1 MNINLLKHLPLA
13 AVCLSSAAFA
23 GMDIDTRVSQLEMQM
38 KQVRTST
45 DSKRFGA
52 KTAEAGPM
60 IVDGYDVTIGLGAI
74 YQSAALAGTDYA
86 VAEQG
91 IYQSIEGDL
100 TEFLPT
106 DGSIKEPESAWAW
119 GINAMLGFNFERDGW
134 DLRLTNSYY
143 DTNETNTIE
152 SGYGGVLIPTRI
164 VPDLYYDYA
173 SDSLVAAA
181 EAHSRLGVA
190 YDLLGIEL
198 GRDYF
203 VSSHLAFRPNY
214 GLLASWLWNDQKIDY
229 SGDVATGLQ
238 ILEHN
243 IYNVHDRSEWF
254 GIGPQFGLG
263 STWGLG
269 KGFSIFADTKGALMY
284 GRFKTSHHESIT
296 RASTDETDPSE
307 YYIDVTSNSRR
318 IVPYI
323 QSILG
328 VSYSCFSDDNKNH
341 FLFRLGY
348 NVQVFFNANQ
358 FIYPSQE
365 YLNGDPDTDGYNI
378 VPRFRNTFNN
388 LQTSGLILDA
398 AWSF

>member
-86 VAEQG
+86 YTEQG
-91 IYQSIEGDL
+91 RS
-100 TEFLPT
+100 PT
-106 DGSIKEPESAWAW
+106 TVDFIPLDGSIKEPESAWAW
-119 GINAMLGFNFERDGW
+119 GINAILGFNFERDGW

-152 SGYGGVLIPTRI
+152 AGYGGVVVPSRVLSGLIE
-164 VPDLYYDYA
+164 A
-173 SDSLVAAA
+173 SSSHDFVACA
-181 EAHSRLGVA
+181 EATSKLGVA

-203 VSSHLAFRPNY
+203 VSSHLALRPNY

-229 SGDVATGLQ
+229 SGDPITSLAILQ
-238 ILEHN
+238 HN
-243 IYNVHDRSEWF
+243 IYKVHDRSEWF

-284 GRFKTSHHESIT
+284 GRFKTTHTEELVFSE
-296 RASTDETDPSE
+296 PSSSDAD
-307 YYIDVTSNSRR
+307 YSLDVSSNSRR

-341 FLFRLGY
+341 FLIRLGY
-348 NVQVFFNANQ
+348 NVQFFFSANQ
-358 FIYPSQE
+358 FIYPSMQYGANSVE
-365 YLNGDPDTDGYNI
+365 SEISYTIPQ
-378 VPRFRNTFNN
+378 FRNTFNN

>member
-86 VAEQG
+86 YTDQG
-91 IYQSIEGDL
+91 RTTTTTDFIP
-100 TEFLPT
+100 F

-152 SGYGGVLIPTRI
+152 AGYGGVI
-164 VPDLYYDYA
+164 VPSRVVPELVYA
-173 SDSLVAAA
+173 DGGSYPLVVCA
-181 EAHSRLGVA
+181 EAQSRLGVA

-203 VSSHLAFRPNY
+203 VSSHLALRPNY

-229 SGDVATGLQ
+229 SGDPITALTILQ
-238 ILEHN
+238 HN
-243 IYNVHDRSEWF
+243 IYKVHDRSEWF

-284 GRFKTSHHESIT
+284 GRFKTTHSEEILF
-296 RASTDETDPSE
+296 ANSTAETEDYSL
-307 YYIDVTSNSRR
+307 DMSSNSRR
-318 IVPYI
+318 IVPYV

-348 NVQVFFNANQ
+348 NVQFFFNANQ

-365 YLNGDPDTDGYNI
+365 YLTSDTDVAGYDFLP
-378 VPRFRNTFNN
+378 VFRNTFNN